1 MSRRYQI
8 KTVAD
13 FMKVPKEKRA
23 ECLAD
28 FEDWLSIMD
37 NHKELEGLLDYLSK
51 TEGAFSTQHN
61 SFTWIDD
68 GKRGVSGVE
77 FSAKGEGDQ

>member
-1 MSRRYQI
+1 VSRRYQI
-8 KTVAD
+8 KTVVD
-13 FMKVPKEKRA
+13 FLNVPKYKRA

-28 FEDWLSIMD
+28 FQEWLSIMD
-37 NHKELEGLLDYLSK
+37 NHKELEELLDQLADTK
-51 TEGAFSTQHN
+51 GAFQTQHN

-77 FSAKGEGDQ
+77 FSVKGED